1 MIYYM
6 TISASFEKTRKRKMR
21 KNRKDQFEIMILE
34 VEPDNPFAPKNLF
47 HSKVRYVPSRI
58 YESIP
63 IRNVIED
70 ERTWNVNETTVFRQT
85 IFSINSREQADEII
99 EMFRQEYQS
108 KAS

>member
-21 KNRKDQFEIMILE
+21 KNRKDQFEIMILMA
-34 VEPDNPFAPKNLF
+34 EPDNPFAPKNLL

-58 YESIP
+58 YESVP
-63 IRNVIED
+63 IRDVIED
-70 ERTWNVNETTVFRQT
+70 ERTWNGNETTIFRQT
-85 IFSINSREQADEII
+85 IFSIDSSEQADEII